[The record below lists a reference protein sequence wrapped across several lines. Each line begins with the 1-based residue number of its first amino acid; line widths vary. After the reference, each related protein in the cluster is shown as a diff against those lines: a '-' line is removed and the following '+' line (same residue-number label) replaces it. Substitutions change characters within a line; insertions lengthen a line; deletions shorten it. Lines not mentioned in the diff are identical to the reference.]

1 MKLLAKLL
9 DHSHGKVRR
18 WLVTC
23 LQHSLPLIL
32 AVSLNV
38 HPVDAHPSLHVDQKT
53 FTWVKQD
60 YGSGGLRRLL
70 QWQQFMAGLETD
82 ELVLVEEVNS
92 FFNRYVFV
100 SDLQHWGKSDY
111 WATPIEFIASGGGDC
126 EDFAVAKYFS
136 LIQLGV
142 ASDKLALNYV
152 FATPLNQSHLVL
164 AYYPLPGREPWI
176 LDNIIN
182 TIKPASERSDLVPIY
197 SFNASTLWK
206 NKKMGKGKR
215 IGHSRRIRPWR
226 ELLNRMEEQ

>member
-1 MKLLAKLL
+1 MRRLLRACLVLSLLLIVASLLSSKLIYA
-9 DHSHGKVRR
+9 HS
-18 WLVTC
+18 
-23 LQHSLPLIL
+23 
-32 AVSLNV
+32 SLNV
-38 HPVDAHPSLHVDQKT
+38 DEKT
-53 FTWVKQD
+53 LTWAQQS
-60 YGSGGLRRLL
+60 YGSKGMDRLL
-70 QWQQFMAGLETD
+70 HWQQFMVGLGTD
-82 ELVLVEEVNS
+82 ELELVEAVNS
-92 FFNRYVFV
+92 YLNHYVFI
-100 SDLQHWGKSDY
+100 SDIHHWGKPDY
-111 WATPIEFIASGGGDC
+111 WATPVEFIASGGGDC

-206 NKKMGKGKR
+206 NKKMGKGER

-226 ELLNRMEEQ
+226 ELLHRMEEL